1 MRFWASSGIVPLLVE
16 EDPSRAAL
24 ELLGSDPSI
33 VVWWAT
39 PTECVSALARR
50 EREGELTALEFTES
64 LKRLDALTAAWQE
77 VAPVEPVRAT
87 ARRMLRVHPL
97 RAADALQLAAAAIVA
112 EGAPTTLEV
121 VTLDERLAAAA
132 HKEGF
137 RLPL

>member
-1 MRFWASSGIVPLLVE
+1 MRFWDSSGIVPLLVE